1 MGGGFSGEHR
11 VTEPMTSNSFSYEV
25 VLGDADIKLPGR
37 KTVVAEKSDDG
48 TVTTNEAIFNG
59 DFEVSAVSAT
69 TISYQINNSYDSP
82 LTSSAAAAKILF
94 LSPMNGTYPLTGV
107 STTQITYVQ
116 NGAEVANVAVERPDK
131 NVETPYP
138 KVTPKTSILNG
149 DWTITKVDG
158 GTLSFAVTPPRNFK
172 TDPVLAGVVI
182 KNSVF
187 NGTNKT
193 ISNATNNVFDYSA
206 GAQTTSITED
216 VVSSVAYAKATS
228 IYNGTKTILSSPAP
242 TAKTFSYSVTHDN
255 RSPELIISQGSATV
269 RPVAI
274 ASTFGPFP
282 GSADIGLLFSTR
294 EASGINTDPPI
305 HRGFELTTVGE
316 ALEKYAS
323 SVDGFDYRID
333 CEYDEATSTF
343 TKTFVMLPL
352 EYPNPPAAGV
362 VSPVSRYG
370 ADEVV
375 FEYPGNIGQFSVNES
390 AEDSATRMFVVGNEN
405 AGDDYGSNIGVA
417 TLTDFLDGSR
427 GRKWPLLDFD
437 EKADDANNKT
447 VLYGYARRYALEAAP
462 PMAEFSISVN
472 GSLEPIVGSYAPGDW
487 CSIVVRDP
495 FIQARLSTDLEPRDT
510 VLVRKIESYTVTV
523 PDGVTF
529 PEQVTLEVI
538 PEWEVDGFGD

>member
-1 MGGGFSGEHR
+1 
-11 VTEPMTSNSFSYEV
+11 
-25 VLGDADIKLPGR
+25 
-37 KTVVAEKSDDG
+37 
-48 TVTTNEAIFNG
+48 
-59 DFEVSAVSAT
+59 
-69 TISYQINNSYDSP
+69 
-82 LTSSAAAAKILF
+82 
-94 LSPMNGTYPLTGV
+94 
-107 STTQITYVQ
+107 
-116 NGAEVANVAVERPDK
+116 
-131 NVETPYP
+131 
-138 KVTPKTSILNG
+138 
-149 DWTITKVDG
+149 
-158 GTLSFAVTPPRNFK
+158 
-172 TDPVLAGVVI
+172 
-182 KNSVF
+182 
-187 NGTNKT
+187 
-193 ISNATNNVFDYSA
+193 
-206 GAQTTSITED
+206 
-216 VVSSVAYAKATS
+216 
-228 IYNGTKTILSSPAP
+228 
-242 TAKTFSYSVTHDN
+242 
-255 RSPELIISQGSATV
+255 V

-390 AEDSATRMFVVGNEN
+390 AEDAATRMFVVGNEN